1 MVVEAAESELFL
13 CVHNLDGSIFISN
26 GHGGCI
32 WSQAESCKIGSEV
45 DFLDNLRFGS
55 VVDAKSSSV
64 SVEEELV
71 GIAIRGD
78 TGGGGR
84 KSGECAVFVSF
95 PEALLVR
102 KFVPGLR

>member
-55 VVDAKSSSV
+55 VVDAK
-64 SVEEELV
+64 
-71 GIAIRGD
+71 
-78 TGGGGR
+78 R
-84 KSGECAVFVSF
+84 KSWLALRLEEMQAAVEGRVASVLFSYRF
-95 PEALLVR
+95 QKR
-102 KFVPGLR
+102 C